1 MKRLLQHLFQFVSQL
16 WRRLLSPLRR
26 GRYEREMEEEM
37 RFHLEMQIEQN
48 LSSGMAAEEARY
60 AAWRQF
66 GNQTWLKEVSREMWS
81 LRFIETLIQDLRYG
95 ARTLMK
101 TPGFTLLAVLTLALG
116 IGSTTTIFSAVQ
128 NILLDPFPYTD
139 AHRIFTV
146 RIQDPSSSGRRG
158 PRTQE
163 FLDYQEQ
170 NHVFEDVAGGTGGN
184 VLYDSGDGLEVFP
197 CGYVTP
203 NAFSFLGV
211 QAQLGRGITPDDA
224 RPGAPPVFVMDHKL
238 WVKRFN
244 MDPSILGK
252 TFTLDGT
259 ATTLVG
265 IMPPRFNFFGADLW
279 IVRAME
285 RGDPRTN
292 RALWFFMA
300 KLKPGV
306 TIQQAQAD
314 IEMIARRRA
323 QVYPDEYPRNFNVLI
338 VGWLDF
344 LIGQFRKT
352 LYTIAA
358 AVGLLLLIA
367 CGNVANMLL
376 ARATARE
383 KEMAI
388 RSALGGSRT
397 RLVGQLLT
405 ESLLLAL
412 GGAVVGCLFSYAGL
426 KGMALLI
433 PDTSIPSEV
442 RIELNL
448 PALLFSLGTAVG
460 AAVLFGLAPA
470 LQTVRKDLVEP
481 LNDGGKGAGGG
492 IKRGRLRN
500 ALVVVEVA
508 LSLVLL
514 SGAGLLMHS
523 FVKLQ
528 QMDLGFNP
536 EKVLV
541 AFATFPRG
549 QYTTA
554 AEKQRFFEQLLPRLR
569 ALPGVVAATETTTT
583 PPYGSGINSD
593 VDVVGKTHT
602 EEWRANFQLCSEGY
616 FPTLQLRTILGRT
629 LSETEVNS
637 ARKVAVVNQTFANKF
652 LGNENP
658 IGRMV
663 KINML
668 ERMPESPVKEP
679 VFEIIGVISDAK
691 NQGLQNPP
699 MPEIFVPY
707 TITGAFN
714 RGIMVRTTV
723 PPLSL
728 LDEVRREIWA
738 VDRNVAISERSS
750 GSLEDFLKRFS
761 YAEPRFSLV
770 LLSVFA
776 SVGLTL
782 VALGVFSVIAY
793 TVARQTHEIGIR
805 MALGAG
811 RADIVWMVLR
821 RGLQL
826 VGLGMGLGLLASF
839 AVTRVIANQLWYV
852 SPRDPLTLG
861 VAVAVVALAGL
872 AACYFPAR
880 RATKVDPLVALRVE

>member
-1 MKRLLQHLFQFVSQL
+1 MSWWSELKYIMRKLNRKQAEQEAEEEIQTHLEL
-16 WRRLLSPLRR
+16 ETRDKIEAGLSP
-26 GRYEREMEEEM
+26 EE
-37 RFHLEMQIEQN
+37 
-48 LSSGMAAEEARY
+48 SRY
-60 AAWRQF
+60 AAQRAF
-66 GNQTWLKEVSREMWS
+66 GSAALAKEDSRAVWG
-81 LRFIETLIQDLRYG
+81 LRTLEILWQDLRYG
-95 ARTLMK
+95 ARTLLK
-101 TPGFTLLAVLTLALG
+101 QPGFALLAVLTLALG

-128 NILLDPFPYTD
+128 NILLDPFPYKD
-139 AHRIFTV
+139 AHRIVTI
-146 RIQDPSSSGRRG
+146 RILEPSISSRRG
-158 PRTQE
+158 PKMQE

-170 NHVFEDVAGGTGGN
+170 NHVFEDVAGGMGGN
-184 VLYDSGDGLEVFP
+184 VLYDSGDGVEVFF
-197 CGYVTP
+197 CSYVTS

-211 QAQLGRGITPDDA
+211 DAHLGRGATQDDA
-224 RPGAPPVFVMDHKL
+224 RPGAPPVFVMSHQL

-244 MDPSILGK
+244 LDPTILGK
-252 TFTLDGT
+252 TFNLNGTL
-259 ATTLVG
+259 TTLVG
-265 IMPPRFNFFGADLW
+265 IMPPRFNFFGADVW

-285 RGDPRTN
+285 RGDPRAN
-292 RALWFFMA
+292 RNNWFFMA

-314 IEMIARRRA
+314 IEVIARRRA
-323 QVYPDEYPRNFNVLI
+323 QVYPDEYPQNFNVLI
-338 VGWLDF
+338 VGWLDD
-344 LIGQFRKT
+344 LIGQFRKM

-388 RSALGGSRT
+388 RSAMGGSRM

-412 GGAVVGCLFSYAGL
+412 GGAVVGCLLSYAGL
-426 KGMALLI
+426 KGLALLI
-433 PDTSIPSEV
+433 PDINIPSEV
-442 RIELNL
+442 RMQLNL
-448 PALLFSLGTAVG
+448 PALLFSLGTAVCS
-460 AAVLFGLAPA
+460 AVVFGLAPA
-470 LQTVRKDLVEP
+470 LQTVRKDLVE
-481 LNDGGKGAGGG
+481 LMKDGGKGAGGG
-492 IKRGRLRN
+492 IRRGRLRN

-536 EKVLV
+536 EKVLF
-541 AFATFPRG
+541 AFAAFPRG

-554 AEKQRFFEQLLPRLR
+554 AEKQQFFEQLLPRLS
-569 ALPGVVAATETTTT
+569 ALPGVVAATETTTI
-583 PPYGSGINSD
+583 PPYGSGLNS
-593 VDVVGKTHT
+593 VIDVVGKTGA
-602 EEWRANFQLCSEGY
+602 EKLRANFQLCSEGY
-616 FPTLQLRTILGRT
+616 FPTLQLRTIFGRT
-629 LSETEVNS
+629 LSEIEVNS
-637 ARKVAVVNQTFANKF
+637 ARKVAVVNQTFVNRF

-668 ERMPESPVKEP
+668 ESMPESPVKDP

-699 MPEIFVPY
+699 MPELFVPY

-714 RGIMVRTTV
+714 RGIMVRTTA
-723 PPLSL
+723 PPLTL
-728 LDEVRREIWA
+728 LDEVRREFWA

-750 GSLEDFLKRFS
+750 GSLEDFIRRLS
-761 YAEPRFSLV
+761 YAEPRFSMV
-770 LLSVFA
+770 LMSVFA
-776 SVGLTL
+776 SVGLAL

-793 TVARQTHEIGIR
+793 TVALQTHEIGIR

-821 RGLQL
+821 RGLRL
-826 VGLGMGLGLLASF
+826 VGLGMVFGLLASS
-839 AVTRVIANQLWYV
+839 AVTRVIANQAFWYV

-861 VAVAVVALAGL
+861 AAVAVVALAGL

>member
-1 MKRLLQHLFQFVSQL
+1 MNILLQI

-48 LSSGMAAEEARY
+48 LSSGMAAEEAHY
-60 AAWRQF
+60 AARRQF

-95 ARTLMK
+95 VRTLMK
-101 TPGFTLLAVLTLALG
+101 SPGFTSLAALTLALG
-116 IGSTTTIFSAVQ
+116 IGSTTTIFSAIQ
-128 NILLDPFPYTD
+128 NILLDPFPYKD
-139 AHRIFTV
+139 AQRV
-146 RIQDPSSSGRRG
+146 VAIQIHDTSGSG
-158 PRTQE
+158 PGGRSAFQTPE

-170 NHVFEDVAGGTGGN
+170 SHAFEEVIGVTLDD
-184 VLYDSGDGLEVFP
+184 VLYYSGAGMEQFIG
-197 CGYVTP
+197 GYVTP

-211 QAQLGRGITPDDA
+211 PAQLGRGITPDDA
-224 RPGAPPVFVMDHKL
+224 RPGAPPVFVMAHSL

-244 MDPSILGK
+244 LDPSILGK
-252 TFTLDGT
+252 TFTLNGT
-259 ATTLVG
+259 PTTLVG
-265 IMPPRFNFFGADLW
+265 IMPPRFIFYAADVW

-285 RGDPRTN
+285 RGDARAN
-292 RALWFFMA
+292 RDYWIFLA
-300 KLKPGV
+300 KLKRGGSA
-306 TIQQAQAD
+306 QQAQAD
-314 IEMIARRRA
+314 IELIARRLA
-323 QVYPDEYPRNFNVLI
+323 QVYPDNYPKNFSVRI
-338 VGWLDF
+338 VSWFDSIF
-344 LIGQFRKT
+344 GQFRKA

-367 CGNVANMLL
+367 CSNVANMLL

-388 RSALGGSRT
+388 RSAVGAGRL

-412 GGAVVGCLFSYAGL
+412 CGAVVGCLFSYAGI
-426 KGMALLI
+426 KGLVAMRYDNFI
-433 PDTSIPSEV
+433 PGEAQI
-442 RIELNL
+442 RLNL
-448 PALLFSLGTAVG
+448 AALLFSLGTSVIT
-460 AAVLFGLAPA
+460 AALFGLAPA

-481 LNDGGKGAGGG
+481 LKGASKGAGGG
-492 IKRGRLRN
+492 FRRGRMRN
-500 ALVVVEVA
+500 ALVVFEVA

-514 SGAGLLMHS
+514 SGAGLLVRS

-536 EKVLV
+536 ENIL
-541 AFATFPRG
+541 FARLPFPKG

-554 AEKQRFFEQLLPRLR
+554 AEKQRFYEQLLSRLR
-569 ALPGVVAATETTTT
+569 ALPGVVAVTETTTL
-583 PPYGSGINSD
+583 PPYPGIDSEIEI
-593 VDVVGKTHT
+593 VGKTHT
-602 EEWRANFQLCSEGY
+602 EKWRAMFQLCSEGY

-629 LSETEVNS
+629 LSETEVS
-637 ARKVAVVNQTFANKF
+637 GARKVAVVNQTFVNKF
-652 LGNENP
+652 LGNEYP
-658 IGRMV
+658 IGQKV

-668 ERMPESPVKEP
+668 ESMPDSPVKDP
-679 VFEIIGVISDAK
+679 VFEVIGVISDAK
-691 NQGLQNPP
+691 NQGLQEPP
-699 MPEIFVPY
+699 MPEMLVPY
-707 TITGAFN
+707 TVTGAFD
-714 RGIMVRTTV
+714 RGIMVRTSA

-728 LDEVRREIWA
+728 LNDVRREIWA
-738 VDRNVAISERSS
+738 VDRGVALTLT
-750 GSLEDFLKRFS
+750 GSLEDFLKRYS

-770 LLSVFA
+770 LMSVFA

-811 RADIVWMVLR
+811 RADVVWMVLR
-821 RGLQL
+821 GGLQL
-826 VGLGMGLGLLASF
+826 VGLGVGVGLLASF
-839 AVTRVIANQLWYV
+839 AATRVIANQIWGV
-852 SPRDPLTLG
+852 SPRDPLTL
-861 VAVAVVALAGL
+861 VAAVAVVALAGL